1 MRIKEI
7 IITGQK
13 KFKTGKIERINDLIP
28 QWLFAV
34 ISTIPVDKKII
45 EISRKILFVDVDIYS
60 INKPEP
66 PKIKMIGT

>member
-1 MRIKEI
+1 MRIKKI

-34 ISTIPVDKKII
+34 IRTIPVDKKII
-45 EISRKILFVDVDIYS
+45 EISRKILFADVDI
-60 INKPEP
+60 
-66 PKIKMIGT
+66 